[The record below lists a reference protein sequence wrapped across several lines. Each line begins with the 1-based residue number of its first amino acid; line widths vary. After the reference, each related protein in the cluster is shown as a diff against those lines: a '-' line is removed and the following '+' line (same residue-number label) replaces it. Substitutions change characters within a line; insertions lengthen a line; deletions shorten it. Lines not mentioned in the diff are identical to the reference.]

1 MKVEEMIME
10 FGELQK
16 RKMNWVFITL
26 RKDPTVTQ
34 SRLDLET
41 GFRTHQRLQSRPLE
55 EPTTSAEAD
64 LIEETGVEEGLIG
77 DISEATIGEPENP
90 IQEEEDLLRALE
102 TIIPI
107 HLPMTIEIHN
117 ARQDPTISEEQQE
130 EDSTDPLQSSSWMP
144 LGNPST

>member
-1 MKVEEMIME
+1 M
-10 FGELQK
+10 
-16 RKMNWVFITL
+16 
-26 RKDPTVTQ
+26 
-34 SRLDLET
+34 
-41 GFRTHQRLQSRPLE
+41 
-55 EPTTSAEAD
+55 D

-90 IQEEEDLLRALE
+90 IQEEEDLLRARE

-107 HLPMTIEIHN
+107 HHPTTIEIHN